1 MRCSEYFPEP
11 VLTECLAQVVMAMRT
26 KGGDQAVFHSLNR
39 ARELYLKRLQEN
51 TAVNQLAS
59 LFAECAIAEAQP
71 LQAEQ
76 TPLNDTN
83 CVGCILRWEQF
94 HLPTMWWP
102 CNATQ
107 HALLACRFPIPAA
120 LNCIVAFESSA
131 FHLLICLM
139 WSLPTKTSNAC
150 LEI

>member
-26 KGGDQAVFHSLNR
+26 KGGDQAVFQSLNR

-76 TPLNDTN
+76 TPLN
-83 CVGCILRWEQF
+83 VGASSPSVESDVHVNSILAETGR
-94 HLPTMWWP
+94 
-102 CNATQ
+102 TQ
-107 HALLACRFPIPAA
+107 
-120 LNCIVAFESSA
+120 IVLDAFSDGSS
-131 FHLLICLM
+131 FICLQCGG
-139 WSLPTKTSNAC
+139 LVSNHRKDEHYTHWC
-150 LEI
+150 GKL